1 MPAWVFSTLEWA
13 QEHLPLFLNS
23 NFVTSLIGAGAG
35 AWAGAYAAQRIAS
48 RAKSR
53 DEMLNEISHTT
64 AAFNLAV
71 MIFNLCVSLKG
82 QHIKRLKET
91 YDEKKAELLECIGMR
106 DAGTIPTETV
116 FEFAADFQTLMPLTT
131 PVEKLENIIIERISN
146 RRRSVIFSSILSQIM
161 HSLNGAIVER
171 NMLIEEFRKG
181 GPHSQSE
188 LFKFY
193 FALPDHGGNTDD
205 RYGSIV
211 NAIFRYTDDC
221 IFFSQGIA
229 DDLGAHGKKIEKS
242 FESKFGLKAA
252 SVGRLIVKEEQRELL
267 PNANEYSSWDG
278 VRSE

>member
-1 MPAWVFSTLEWA
+1 MPPWAISTFEWSK
-13 QEHLPLFLNS
+13 EWLPLFLNS

-53 DEMLNEISHTT
+53 DEMLNEIRNTA

-71 MIFNLCVSLKG
+71 MIFNLCVTLKG

-106 DAGTIPTETV
+106 DAGTLPAGTI

-131 PVEKLENIIIERISN
+131 PVDKLENIIVERITN
-146 RRRSVIFSSILSQIM
+146 RRRSVMFSATLSQIM
-161 HSLNGAIVER
+161 HYLNGAITER
-171 NMLIEEFRKG
+171 NALIEEFRKG
-181 GPHSQSE
+181 SPHSQLD

-193 FALPDHGGNTDD
+193 FALPDQSGNTDD

-221 IFFSQGIA
+221 IFFSQEIA
-229 DDLGAHGKKIEKS
+229 DDLSAHGKKVEKS

-267 PNANEYSSWDG
+267 PNTNEYSSWDG